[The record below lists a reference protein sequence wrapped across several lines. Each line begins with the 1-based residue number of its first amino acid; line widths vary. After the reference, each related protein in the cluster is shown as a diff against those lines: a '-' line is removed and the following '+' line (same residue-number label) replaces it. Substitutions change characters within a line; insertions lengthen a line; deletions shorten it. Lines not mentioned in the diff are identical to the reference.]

1 MTKKHALLSLLGL
14 ALFGTV
20 PLSTHANTTQAS
32 PAKPV
37 TKQDGI
43 IALVNNEIILQSEL
57 EGAVALLYASMGKT
71 QLSPQV
77 IQNQALDL
85 LIVRK
90 IQLGIIKR
98 AGVTTNEA
106 VINGQLLEIARS
118 EGFDNL
124 TTYAQHLEKQEKG
137 SYAKIRNEL
146 IEQASISALWQHEL
160 SNRAKVS
167 TQEIDAFLASP
178 EGKSLHQDE
187 YRTVHVRVPYPNSRP
202 TSSQKQDALEVANRL
217 KTTLTSGLPL
227 QTLMKQAQGT
237 YPIELQGS
245 DSGYYFSA
253 KNLPRELANTI
264 TKLSV
269 GEVSEPLV
277 TEVGVD
283 VILLADKR
291 VGGQML
297 LPEWQ
302 TSHILIKVDALQSEA
317 IAEQRIN
324 DIYTALQRG
333 ASFEELAATYSEDA
347 GSATQKGSL
356 DWVSEGQMV
365 SEFETMMKKT
375 EKGDF
380 SIPFKTQFGYHILK
394 INDTRQRDV
403 TEQYRRARAE
413 EILLTR
419 LAPQAQEDWIQEL
432 KSNSYIKIIGQ

>member
-1 MTKKHALLSLLGL
+1 MTKKHTLLNLLGL
-14 ALFGTV
+14 TLFVTM
-20 PLSTHANTTQAS
+20 PLSTHANTTQPPTNKQA
-32 PAKPV
+32 

-43 IALVNNEIILQSEL
+43 VALVNDEVILNSEL
-57 EGAVALLYASMGKT
+57 EEAVALLQESMGNAR
-71 QLSPQV
+71 LSPKV

-98 AGVTTNEA
+98 AGITTNEA
-106 VINGQLLEIARS
+106 TINGQLLEIARS

-137 SYAKIRNEL
+137 SYTKLRSEL
-146 IEQASISALWQHEL
+146 IEQAAIAALWQHEL
-160 SNRAKVS
+160 GNRAKVS
-167 TQEIDAFLASP
+167 AQEIDAFLASP
-178 EGKSLHQDE
+178 EGKSLNQDE

-202 TSSQKQDALEVANRL
+202 TNSEKQAALEVANHL

-237 YPIELQGS
+237 YPVELQGS
-245 DSGYYFSA
+245 NVAHYFTA
-253 KNLPRELANTI
+253 RNLPRELANII
-264 TKLSV
+264 TNLSV

-277 TEVGVD
+277 TEAGVD

-297 LPEWQ
+297 LPEWH

-333 ASFEELAATYSEDA
+333 ASFEELAATYSEDT

-356 DWVSEGQMV
+356 DWVLEGQMV
-365 SEFETMMKKT
+365 PEFEATMKKT

-380 SIPFKTQFGYHILK
+380 STPFKTQFGYHILK
-394 INDTRQRDV
+394 VNNTRQRDV
-403 TEQYRRARAE
+403 TEQYRRVRAE
-413 EILLTR
+413 EILLAR